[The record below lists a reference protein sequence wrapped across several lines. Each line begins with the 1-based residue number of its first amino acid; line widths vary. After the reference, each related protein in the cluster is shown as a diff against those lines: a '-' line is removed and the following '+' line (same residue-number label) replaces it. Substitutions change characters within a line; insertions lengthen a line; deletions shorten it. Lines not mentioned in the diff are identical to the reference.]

1 MSLTPRGAA
10 AGRSAAAKPATA
22 PAAQPAPAPA
32 AKPAPLGFLGV
43 PVERHASIGSTNDE
57 AFRRADEGAPE
68 GLVVLAQAQTA
79 GRGRQGRAWWDAP
92 GASLLFSVLLRP
104 AIPLAQCPLLA
115 LALACSVADAGTEAT
130 GAALGIKWPND
141 VLLDGRKLC
150 GVLAESR
157 VSGAPSASS
166 SLRPAV
172 VIGAGVNVNQTAEDF
187 PAELR
192 GSATSLRIAAGGK
205 ALRPEELLQ
214 AILGRLE
221 RYVALAA
228 AGDGEGLWCSVAG
241 RLPKPG
247 SEVTVVSGGRRIEG
261 VVEGITESG
270 ALRLRERGRADAT
283 VVSAG
288 ELA

>member
-1 MSLTPRGAA
+1 MTERA
-10 AGRSAAAKPATA
+10 AGSRSSTRSAAVGPAKPVL
-22 PAAQPAPAPA
+22 P
-32 AKPAPLGFLGV
+32 GFLGV
-43 PVERHASIGSTNDE
+43 PVERHVSIGSTNDE

-104 AIPLAQCPLLA
+104 GIPLAQCPLLA
-115 LALACSVADAGTEAT
+115 LALACSVADAGAEAT

-141 VLLDGRKLC
+141 VLHGGKKLC

-157 VSGAPSASS
+157 VSGAPAAPSS
-166 SLRPAV
+166 KRPAV
-172 VIGAGVNVNQTAEDF
+172 VIGAGVNVNQMADDF

-192 GSATSLRIAAGGK
+192 GIATSLRIAGGGK
-205 ALRPEELLQ
+205 AIRPDDLLA
-214 AILGRLE
+214 AILLRLE

-228 AGDGEGLWCSVAG
+228 AGDGGGLWREVAG
-241 RLPKPG
+241 RLPRPG
-247 SEVTVVSGGRRIEG
+247 SQVTVVSGGRRIEG

-270 ALRLRERGRADAT
+270 ALRLREQGRDEAT

>member
-1 MSLTPRGAA
+1 MSLAPRGTAA
-10 AGRSAAAKPATA
+10 ERSAAAKPAL
-22 PAAQPAPAPA
+22 P
-32 AKPAPLGFLGV
+32 GFLGV

-68 GLVVLAQAQTA
+68 GLVVLTQAQTA
-79 GRGRQGRAWWDAP
+79 GRGRQGRAWWDTP

-104 AIPLAQCPLLA
+104 AIPLAHCPLLA

-130 GAALGIKWPND
+130 GAPLGIKWPND
-141 VLLDGRKLC
+141 VLHDGRKLC

-157 VSGAPSASS
+157 VSGAPSSR
-166 SLRPAV
+166 RPAV
-172 VIGAGVNVNQTAEDF
+172 VLGAGVNVNQRTEDF

-192 GSATSLRIAAGGK
+192 GSATSLRIAGGGK
-205 ALRPEELLQ
+205 EIRLDELLP

-221 RYVALAA
+221 RYIALAA
-228 AGDGEGLWCSVAG
+228 AGDGAGLWREMEG
-241 RLPKPG
+241 RLPRPG

-270 ALRLRERGRADAT
+270 ALRLRERGRAEST

>member
-1 MSLTPRGAA
+1 MI
-10 AGRSAAAKPATA
+10 GREVAAAKPAL
-22 PAAQPAPAPA
+22 P
-32 AKPAPLGFLGV
+32 GFLGV
-43 PVERHASIGSTNDE
+43 PVERHSSIDSTNDE

-68 GLVVLAQAQTA
+68 GLVVMARVQTA
-79 GRGRQGRAWWDAP
+79 GRGRQGRSWWDAP

-104 AIPLAQCPLLA
+104 SIPLAQCPLLA

-130 GAALGIKWPND
+130 GVTLGIKWPND
-141 VLLDGRKLC
+141 VLHDGRKLC

-157 VSGAPSASS
+157 VSGASS
-166 SLRPAV
+166 TKRPAV

-192 GSATSLRIAAGGK
+192 GSATSLRIAGGGNP
-205 ALRPEELLQ
+205 LRPDDLLP
-214 AILGRLE
+214 AILVHLE
-221 RYVALAA
+221 RYAALAA
-228 AGDGEGLWCSVAG
+228 SGDGAGLWREVAG

-247 SEVTVVSGGRRIEG
+247 SEVAVVSGGRRIEG

-270 ALRLRERGRADAT
+270 ALRLREPGRAEAT

>member
-1 MSLTPRGAA
+1 MTE
-10 AGRSAAAKPATA
+10 RSAAAR
-22 PAAQPAPAPA
+22 PAADRSAAARPAPP
-32 AKPAPLGFLGV
+32 GFLGV

-68 GLVVLAQAQTA
+68 GLVVLALAQTA

-104 AIPLAQCPLLA
+104 SIPLAQCPLLA

-141 VLLDGRKLC
+141 VLHDGRKLC

-157 VSGAPSASS
+157 VSGSGVSGGAPAPAPSTK
-166 SLRPAV
+166 RPAV
-172 VIGAGVNVNQTAEDF
+172 VIGAGVNVNQTPEDF

-192 GSATSLRIAAGGK
+192 RTATSLRIAGGGK
-205 ALRPEELLQ
+205 ELRPEELLP

-221 RYVALAA
+221 RYAALAA
-228 AGDGEGLWCSVAG
+228 AGDGSGLWREVAG
-241 RLPKPG
+241 RLPRPG

-270 ALRLRERGRADAT
+270 ALRLRERGRAEAT

>member
-1 MSLTPRGAA
+1 MI
-10 AGRSAAAKPATA
+10 GR
-22 PAAQPAPAPA
+22 
-32 AKPAPLGFLGV
+32 V
-43 PVERHASIGSTNDE
+43 PVERHSSIGSTNDE

-68 GLVVLAQAQTA
+68 GLVVVARVQTA
-79 GRGRQGRAWWDAP
+79 GRGRQGRSWWDAP

-104 AIPLAQCPLLA
+104 SIPLAQCPLLA

-130 GAALGIKWPND
+130 GATLGIKWPND
-141 VLLDGRKLC
+141 VLHDGRKLC

-157 VSGAPSASS
+157 VSGASPTK
-166 SLRPAV
+166 RPAV

-192 GSATSLRIAAGGK
+192 GSATSLRIAGGGNP
-205 ALRPEELLQ
+205 LRPDDLLP
-214 AILGRLE
+214 AILVRLE
-221 RYVALAA
+221 RYAALAA
-228 AGDGEGLWCSVAG
+228 SGDGAGLWREVAG

-270 ALRLRERGRADAT
+270 ALRLREPGRAEAT

>member
-1 MSLTPRGAA
+1 MIGREAA
-10 AGRSAAAKPATA
+10 VTGRSGAAAKPAL
-22 PAAQPAPAPA
+22 P
-32 AKPAPLGFLGV
+32 GFLGV
-43 PVERHASIGSTNDE
+43 PVERHSSIGSTNDE

-68 GLVVLAQAQTA
+68 GLVVVARVQTA
-79 GRGRQGRAWWDAP
+79 GRGRQGRSWWDAP

-104 AIPLAQCPLLA
+104 SIPLAQCPLLA

-130 GAALGIKWPND
+130 GATLGIKWPND
-141 VLLDGRKLC
+141 VLHDGRKLC

-157 VSGAPSASS
+157 VSGGAPAPAAAASS
-166 SLRPAV
+166 KRPAV

-192 GSATSLRIAAGGK
+192 GSATSLRIAGGGNP
-205 ALRPEELLQ
+205 LRPDDLLP
-214 AILGRLE
+214 AILVHLE
-221 RYVALAA
+221 RYAALAA
-228 AGDGEGLWCSVAG
+228 SGDGAGLWREVAG

-247 SEVTVVSGGRRIEG
+247 SEVAVVSGGRRIEG

-270 ALRLRERGRADAT
+270 ALRLREPGRAEAT

>member
-1 MSLTPRGAA
+1 MT
-10 AGRSAAAKPATA
+10 GRSAAAKSALP
-22 PAAQPAPAPA
+22 
-32 AKPAPLGFLGV
+32 GFLGV

-68 GLVVLAQAQTA
+68 GLVVVAQAQTA
-79 GRGRQGRAWWDAP
+79 GRGRQGRSWWDTP

-104 AIPLAQCPLLA
+104 SIPLPQCPLLA
-115 LALACSVADAGTEAT
+115 LALACCVADAGTEAT

-141 VLLDGRKLC
+141 VLHDGRKLC

-157 VSGAPSASS
+157 VSGASSRVSGAPSTK
-166 SLRPAV
+166 RPAV
-172 VIGAGVNVNQTAEDF
+172 VVGAGVNVNQTSEDF

-192 GSATSLRIAAGGK
+192 GTATSLRIAGGGNP
-205 ALRPEELLQ
+205 LRPGELLP
-214 AILGRLE
+214 AILVRLE
-221 RYVALAA
+221 RYAALAA
-228 AGDGEGLWCSVAG
+228 SGDGAGLWREVAG

-247 SEVTVVSGGRRIEG
+247 SEVAVVSGGRRIAG

-270 ALRLRERGRADAT
+270 ALRLREPGRAEAT

>member
-10 AGRSAAAKPATA
+10 TGRSA
-22 PAAQPAPAPA
+22 A

-68 GLVVLAQAQTA
+68 GLVVLTQAQTA

-115 LALACSVADAGTEAT
+115 LALACSVADVGTEAT

-141 VLLDGRKLC
+141 VLHDGRKVC

-157 VSGAPSASS
+157 ISGGAPAAPSS
-166 SLRPAV
+166 RRPAV
-172 VIGAGVNVNQTAEDF
+172 VLGAGVNVNQTAEDF
-187 PAELR
+187 PLDLR

-205 ALRPEELLQ
+205 TLRPEELLP

-228 AGDGEGLWCSVAG
+228 AGDGEGLWREVAG
-241 RLPKPG
+241 RLPKQG

-270 ALRLRERGRADAT
+270 ALRLRERGRAEAT